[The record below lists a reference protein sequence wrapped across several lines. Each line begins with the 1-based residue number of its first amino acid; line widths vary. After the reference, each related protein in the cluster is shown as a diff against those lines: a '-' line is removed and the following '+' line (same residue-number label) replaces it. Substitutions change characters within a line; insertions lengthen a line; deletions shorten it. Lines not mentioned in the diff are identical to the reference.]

1 MKIVDLR
8 ITGLAG
14 GTVEGGWAKELT
26 PEDNVHTIVEVLTDG
41 GLVGIGS
48 TFTNSELVRAA
59 AKLLKPFLIGERTDE
74 PARISEKLRQNMFW
88 QGRGGSIE
96 HAISGIDIA
105 LWDLFGK
112 ITNQPV
118 SRLLGGNY
126 RTQIKPYGSLLFDE
140 VEPLKEKLKAAM
152 KNGFKAIKL
161 GWKPFGRRDFQTDEQ

>member
-14 GTVEGGWAKELT
+14 GTVEGGWAKDLT

-112 ITNQPV
+112 TPISLFRGLWEETIAR
-118 SRLLGGNY
+118 RLNPMV
-126 RTQIKPYGSLLFDE
+126 RFFS
-140 VEPLKEKLKAAM
+140 M
-152 KNGFKAIKL
+152 K
-161 GWKPFGRRDFQTDEQ
+161 

>member
-59 AKLLKPFLIGERTDE
+59 AKLLKPFLIGERTD
-74 PARISEKLRQNMFW
+74 
-88 QGRGGSIE
+88 
-96 HAISGIDIA
+96 
-105 LWDLFGK
+105 
-112 ITNQPV
+112 
-118 SRLLGGNY
+118 
-126 RTQIKPYGSLLFDE
+126 
-140 VEPLKEKLKAAM
+140 
-152 KNGFKAIKL
+152 
-161 GWKPFGRRDFQTDEQ
+161 

>member
-14 GTVEGGWAKELT
+14 GTVEGGWAKDLT

-112 ITNQPV
+112 TPISLFRGFWEETIAR
-118 SRLLGGNY
+118 RLNPMV
-126 RTQIKPYGSLLFDE
+126 RFFS
-140 VEPLKEKLKAAM
+140 M
-152 KNGFKAIKL
+152 K
-161 GWKPFGRRDFQTDEQ
+161 